1 MEIRTRVKEVHGDWA
16 RLVCEQAGQCD
27 LCGSGRGCGL
37 TPDGRGGRALILP
50 CRVGPSRTRTLIA
63 GDPVL
68 VSVANG
74 AIVRA
79 AALIYLLPVAG
90 LLAGA
95 ATAQM
100 LDMGDGISFL
110 AALVGA
116 LAGVGYGRRAPEV
129 HRFRVIPVPREAGNA
144 DA

>member
-1 MEIRTRVKEVHGDWA
+1 
-16 RLVCEQAGQCD
+16 
-27 LCGSGRGCGL
+27 
-37 TPDGRGGRALILP
+37 
-50 CRVGPSRTRTLIA
+50 
-63 GDPVL
+63 VL

-74 AIVRA
+74 AIIRA

-95 ATAQM
+95 AMAQM
-100 LDMGDGISFL
+100 LGMGDGVSFL

-116 LAGVGYGRRAPEV
+116 LAGVGYGRRTGV
-129 HRFRVIPVPREAGNA
+129 RRFRVTLVSREAGNA

>member
-1 MEIRTRVKEVHGDWA
+1 MEIRTRVKEVHGEWA
-16 RLVCEQAGQCD
+16 RLVCEQTGQCE

-37 TPDGRGGRALILP
+37 SLMGAAGERYLTVP
-50 CRVGPSRTRTLIA
+50 CRPDRTRTLMA

-95 ATAQM
+95 ATAQA
-100 LDMGDGISFL
+100 LGMGDGISFL
-110 AALVGA
+110 AAIVGA
-116 LAGVGYGRRAPEV
+116 LTGVGYGRRTGA
-129 HRFRVIPVPREAGNA
+129 RGFRVTPVSREAGNT

>member
-1 MEIRTRVKEVHGDWA
+1 MEIRTRVREVHGDWA

-37 TPDGRGGRALILP
+37 RLMGSSREHHLTVPRGSDP
-50 CRVGPSRTRTLIA
+50 TRLLIA
-63 GDPVL
+63 GDAVL
-68 VSVANG
+68 VSVADG

-79 AALIYLLPVAG
+79 TALIYLLPVAG

-95 ATAQM
+95 GLAQM
-100 LDMGDGISFL
+100 MDMGDGMAFL
-110 AALVGA
+110 GALGGA
-116 LAGVGYGRRAPEV
+116 LAGVGCGRRAGV
-129 HRFRVIPVPREAGNA
+129 HRFRVIPAPRETGDA

>member
-1 MEIRTRVKEVHGDWA
+1 MEIRTRVREVHGDWA

-37 TPDGRGGRALILP
+37 RLMGR
-50 CRVGPSRTRTLIA
+50 SREHHLTVPRGSHSTRPLIA
-63 GDPVL
+63 GDAVL
-68 VSVANG
+68 VSVADG

-79 AALIYLLPVAG
+79 TALIYLLPVAG

-95 ATAQM
+95 GLAQM
-100 LDMGDGISFL
+100 MDMGDGIAFL
-110 AALVGA
+110 AALGGA
-116 LAGVGYGRRAPEV
+116 LAGVGCGRRAGV
-129 HRFRVIPVPREAGNA
+129 HRFRVIRAPRETGDA

>member
-1 MEIRTRVKEVHGDWA
+1 MEIRTRVKEVHGEWA
-16 RLVCEQAGQCD
+16 RLVCEQTGQCE

-37 TPDGRGGRALILP
+37 SLMRAAGERYLTVP
-50 CRVGPSRTRTLIA
+50 CRPDRTRTLIA

-95 ATAQM
+95 ATAQA
-100 LDMGDGISFL
+100 LGMGDGISFL
-110 AALVGA
+110 GALVGA
-116 LAGVGYGRRAPEV
+116 LAGVGYGRRTGV
-129 HRFRVIPVPREAGNA
+129 RRFRVIPVPRDAGNA

>member
-1 MEIRTRVKEVHGDWA
+1 MEIRTRVKEVHGEWA
-16 RLVCEQAGQCD
+16 RLVCEQTGQCE
-27 LCGSGRGCGL
+27 LCGSARGCGL
-37 TPDGRGGRALILP
+37 TLMGAAGERYLTVPRRPD
-50 CRVGPSRTRTLIA
+50 RTQTLIA
-63 GDPVL
+63 GDRVL
-68 VSVANG
+68 VSVASG
-74 AIVRA
+74 AIIRA

-100 LDMGDGISFL
+100 LGMGDGVSLL

-116 LAGVGYGRRAPEV
+116 LAGVGYGRRTGV
-129 HRFRVIPVPREAGNA
+129 RRFRVTLVPREAGNA

>member
-37 TPDGRGGRALILP
+37 SLMGESGERSLTVPRRPDGTRALIP
-50 CRVGPSRTRTLIA
+50 

-68 VSVANG
+68 VSVANKV
-74 AIVRA
+74 IIRA

-95 ATAQM
+95 ATAQV

-116 LAGVGYGRRAPEV
+116 LAGAGYGRRAGV
-129 HRFRVIPVPREAGNA
+129 RGFRVTPVPREAGNA

>member
-1 MEIRTRVKEVHGDWA
+1 VEIRTRVKEVHGEWA
-16 RLVCEQAGQCD
+16 RLVCEQTGQCE

-37 TPDGRGGRALILP
+37 SLMGAAGERHLTVP
-50 CRVGPSRTRTLIA
+50 CRPDRTRTLIA

-74 AIVRA
+74 AIIRA

-95 ATAQM
+95 AMAQM
-100 LDMGDGISFL
+100 LGMGDGVSFL

-116 LAGVGYGRRAPEV
+116 LAGVGYGRRTGV
-129 HRFRVIPVPREAGNA
+129 RRFRVTLVSREAGNA

>member
-1 MEIRTRVKEVHGDWA
+1 MKIRTRVKEVHGDWA

-27 LCGSGRGCGL
+27 LCGNGRGCGL
-37 TPDGRGGRALILP
+37 SLMGAWGERYLTVPRRPD
-50 CRVGPSRTRTLIA
+50 RTRTLIA

-68 VSVANG
+68 VSIADG
-74 AIVRA
+74 AIIRA
-79 AALIYLLPVAG
+79 AALIYLLPLTG

-100 LDMGDGISFL
+100 LGMGDGISFL

-116 LAGVGYGRRAPEV
+116 LAGVRYGRRAGV
-129 HRFRVIPVPREAGNA
+129 RGFRVTPVPREGGNA

>member
-1 MEIRTRVKEVHGDWA
+1 MEIRTRVKEVHGEWA
-16 RLVCEQAGQCD
+16 RLVCEQTGQCE

-37 TPDGRGGRALILP
+37 SLMGAAGERYLSVPRRPD
-50 CRVGPSRTRTLIA
+50 RTRTLIA
-63 GDPVL
+63 GDPVV

-74 AIVRA
+74 AIVRV
-79 AALIYLLPVAG
+79 AALIYLVPVAG

-100 LDMGDGISFL
+100 LGMGDGISFL

-116 LAGVGYGRRAPEV
+116 LAGVGYGRRTGFR
-129 HRFRVIPVPREAGNA
+129 RFRVTPVPRKAGNA
-144 DA
+144 NA

>member
-1 MEIRTRVKEVHGDWA
+1 MEIRTRVKDVHGEWA
-16 RLVCEQAGQCD
+16 RLVCEQTGQCE

-37 TPDGRGGRALILP
+37 SLMGAAGERYLTVPRRPD
-50 CRVGPSRTRTLIA
+50 RTRTLIA

-74 AIVRA
+74 GIVRA
-79 AALIYLLPVAG
+79 AALSYLVPVAA

-100 LDMGDGISFL
+100 LGMGDGISFL

-116 LAGVGYGRRAPEV
+116 LAGVGYGRRTGV
-129 HRFRVIPVPREAGNA
+129 HRFRVTPVPREAGNA